1 MVLND
6 MAGEAILEG
15 RHEDAAKLLSAA
27 AELAESVGAKR
38 VLIERAQEEA
48 RIAWQQRQW
57 NGMINM
63 LARTR

>member
-27 AELAESVGAKR
+27 ATCPGMSVEARR
-38 VLIERAQEEA
+38 VLVERAQEEA
-48 RIAWQQRQW
+48 RIAWSERYPHV
-57 NGMINM
+57 
-63 LARTR
+63 ARTR